1 MFIHGGMKKIKGGIS
16 KQWNT
21 IPQLAKA
28 GNKTT
33 QIIIQTEN
41 ISTCLSQFLH
51 SVLLLGYMES
61 TTIKTCT

>member
-1 MFIHGGMKKIKGGIS
+1 MFIHCGMKKTKGGIS

-28 GNKTT
+28 GNKNT
-33 QIIIQTEN
+33 QIIIQTES

-51 SVLLLGYMES
+51 RVLLLGYMES
-61 TTIKTCT
+61 TTIKTRT

>member
-1 MFIHGGMKKIKGGIS
+1 MFIHCGMKKTKGGIS

-33 QIIIQTEN
+33 QI
-41 ISTCLSQFLH
+41 SSKLRAFLL
-51 SVLLLGYMES
+51 V
-61 TTIKTCT
+61 

>member
-1 MFIHGGMKKIKGGIS
+1 MFIHCGMKKTKGGIS

-28 GNKTT
+28 GNKNT
-33 QIIIQTEN
+33 QIIIQTES

-51 SVLLLGYMES
+51 RVLLLG
-61 TTIKTCT
+61 